1 MSNVDSTRVGI
12 VGLGGTGTRHA
23 ANFEEAGAEIAGGGA
38 LVDIGVHA
46 LDFALYLFD
55 SRR

>member
-12 VGLGGTGTRHA
+12 VGLGGTRTRHA

>member
-1 MSNVDSTRVGI
+1 MRRNRSRGDTSNADSIRVGI
-12 VGLGGTGTRHA
+12 VGLGSWFTTR
-23 ANFEEAGAEIAGGGA
+23 ELSGGGA

-46 LDFALYLFD
+46 LDFALYLLD